1 MRPRAK
7 RAKATRAGFTLLE
20 LLVALA
26 VFGLAA
32 AALLSLSAENTRL
45 SGHLQ
50 ARALAGIVAENLG
63 VEAVTATV
71 APSDGEGIVRLA
83 GRDWRW
89 SRVSHG
95 VADGALLRI
104 DIAVSEANAEGPA
117 AVLTVFRGAD

>member
-1 MRPRAK
+1 MTPPLGAGRS
-7 RAKATRAGFTLLE
+7 GFTLLE

-50 ARALAGIVAENLG
+50 TRAVAGIVAENLA
-63 VEAVTATV
+63 VEAVTARAV
-71 APSDGEGIVRLA
+71 PPDGEGLVVMA
-83 GRDWRW
+83 GRNWRW
-89 SRVSHG
+89 SRVSQG

-104 DIAVSEANAEGPA
+104 DITVAEDGAREGAGA
-117 AVLTVFRGAD
+117 AVLTVFRGAAR